1 MAKNFGR
8 ITIDNSAFMHYD
20 AVAIDRQASEF
31 IFGSIVAADT
41 LLKNISKTLKKRVNC
56 YIESRCHATIQGQFD
71 IEKERQ
77 NGSDF
82 SHMTIK
88 KKDVIDRTET
98 NELYTFYI
106 FYRDGDELEE
116 ILYDKIYGNTSVPIL
131 KAWIPY
137 ILENLR
143 SLSCVRRVDVYHC
156 YEEAPFYC
164 LKFSMSRSG
173 LLDIVQNGLRN
184 GRLSISENKD
194 VSEIMTEVTGLD
206 MYLNVFGDILAEK
219 IQKAFVPKFDPHQDT
234 YTEYVNNYDDACHY
248 GGIEIYE
255 AQKAVIQ
262 SVVNN
267 MNKNKTTIVVGEM
280 GVGKTLLGAGMTY
293 AHYGKK
299 SGSSTIVM
307 CPGHLVEKWQ
317 REVERLVPNSKGY
330 IVENI
335 SELMLLEDKIKDKY
349 KREHS
354 FIILSKENAKFSYE
368 KRPAAVWS
376 KSKGCFVCPE
386 CGQTLFKEVYMGE
399 GRRKY
404 KIREKL
410 KEKDFLKE
418 YAYNIVC
425 GNDVYKFD
433 SEKNKNI
440 KVPCNAKLWTPLNR
454 FEQNSKWIKLGAE
467 GWIMKSHFEEM
478 YNDYFSRRET
488 LNKKEQSFLLK
499 LMEKKDE
506 LKETGDISSSAN
518 GVRKYS
524 IAKYVRERLRGYV
537 DYFIADELHEY
548 KGDSLQ
554 GQAMGDLA
562 MAAKKVIGLTGTLLN
577 GYADGLFYILYRTMP
592 EVMKAEGFE
601 YSDEAAFQRTYG
613 VVKRTSEHERGRN
626 GRRGERVKTG
636 SEKRLPGVSP
646 LVFTKFLLE
655 NAVFVSI
662 ADMAEG
668 LPEYTEYPLPVD
680 MDADL
685 NASYQ
690 ELENNLRSLC
700 SWGGGG
706 GMKTMGALLQS
717 LSTYPDMP
725 YNCMP
730 VLHPDTADVLCTPR
744 ELDKGLRNKERAL
757 IDLVKEKKAIGEKV
771 LVYYEWTN
779 KTDVASKLIEALN
792 KEGIKAVDLT
802 SKVKA
807 KNRERWV
814 EEQLEKN
821 DIDVL
826 MCNPNLVKTGLDLL
840 EFTTIVFYQMGYNI
854 FTMRQASRRSWRLS
868 QTRDIEVYFMFYKE
882 TIQEQAMS
890 LMASKLQASMA
901 LEGKFSE
908 EGLRAMAD
916 NEDLLSQIASSVV
929 EGIKH
934 TVEAEVFTGKRSS
947 NDSVIMGTKVE
958 RDRKLLAE
966 LLVESF
972 VRKQLEYLSRETVK
986 KSRPTSTTKLM
997 KSLFNGKQHVANL
1010 YRPYAV

>member
-164 LKFSMSRSG
+164 LKFSISRSG

-518 GVRKYS
+518 G
-524 IAKYVRERLRGYV
+524 
-537 DYFIADELHEY
+537 
-548 KGDSLQ
+548 
-554 GQAMGDLA
+554 
-562 MAAKKVIGLTGTLLN
+562 
-577 GYADGLFYILYRTMP
+577 
-592 EVMKAEGFE
+592 
-601 YSDEAAFQRTYG
+601 
-613 VVKRTSEHERGRN
+613 
-626 GRRGERVKTG
+626 
-636 SEKRLPGVSP
+636 
-646 LVFTKFLLE
+646 
-655 NAVFVSI
+655 
-662 ADMAEG
+662 
-668 LPEYTEYPLPVD
+668 
-680 MDADL
+680 
-685 NASYQ
+685 
-690 ELENNLRSLC
+690 
-700 SWGGGG
+700 
-706 GMKTMGALLQS
+706 
-717 LSTYPDMP
+717 
-725 YNCMP
+725 
-730 VLHPDTADVLCTPR
+730 
-744 ELDKGLRNKERAL
+744 
-757 IDLVKEKKAIGEKV
+757 
-771 LVYYEWTN
+771 
-779 KTDVASKLIEALN
+779 
-792 KEGIKAVDLT
+792 
-802 SKVKA
+802 
-807 KNRERWV
+807 
-814 EEQLEKN
+814 
-821 DIDVL
+821 
-826 MCNPNLVKTGLDLL
+826 
-840 EFTTIVFYQMGYNI
+840 
-854 FTMRQASRRSWRLS
+854 
-868 QTRDIEVYFMFYKE
+868 
-882 TIQEQAMS
+882 
-890 LMASKLQASMA
+890 
-901 LEGKFSE
+901 
-908 EGLRAMAD
+908 
-916 NEDLLSQIASSVV
+916 
-929 EGIKH
+929 
-934 TVEAEVFTGKRSS
+934 
-947 NDSVIMGTKVE
+947 
-958 RDRKLLAE
+958 
-966 LLVESF
+966 
-972 VRKQLEYLSRETVK
+972 
-986 KSRPTSTTKLM
+986 
-997 KSLFNGKQHVANL
+997 
-1010 YRPYAV
+1010 

>member
-744 ELDKGLRNKERAL
+744 ELDKGLRNKERVL

-997 KSLFNGKQHVANL
+997 KSLFSGKQHVANL